1 MKEIISMVLDNNE
14 AHNSE
19 EKKPM
24 KEIISMVLDHS
35 EAHGSYR

>member
-1 MKEIISMVLDNNE
+1 MKEIISMVLDHNE